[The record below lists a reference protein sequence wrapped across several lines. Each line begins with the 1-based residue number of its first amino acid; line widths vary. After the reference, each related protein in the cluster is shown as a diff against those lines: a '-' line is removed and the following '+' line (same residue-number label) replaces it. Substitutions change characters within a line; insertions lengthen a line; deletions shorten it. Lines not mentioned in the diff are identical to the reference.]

1 MSCVC
6 ILTPVV
12 IAAWPAFSAAVAAA
26 ATSLGYTI
34 VQEGIQQSQQSQVN
48 MTGEREVTLEIDQSE
63 IVTSQLNRDQSLKVT
78 RGDVTVVFSRDARGR
93 ASVCVTGPGHSDEEL
108 RALGE
113 ELSRRVV
120 QKYVHQRL
128 MTEIRARQFVV
139 VEEEVDENNA
149 IRLKVRHWDG

>member
-34 VQEGIQQSQQSQVN
+34 VQEGIHQSQKSQVN

-63 IVTSQLNRDQSLKVT
+63 IVTSQLSRDQSLKVT

-128 MTEIRARQFVV
+128 LDEIRARQFVV